1 VPASRPALGAA
12 LAAFALDKALYE
24 VRYEIDNRPT
34 WVEVPLRGLE
44 RLRAGRAGS

>member
-44 RLRAGRAGS
+44 RLRAGRAWS